1 MVGHHHKSPLVQLH
15 GGQEEQFA
23 NVQLVTGHIP
33 RILHSVH
40 LLLMQEVTN
49 GHVGYEGHDWNLTVI
64 V

>member
-49 GHVGYEGHDWNLTVI
+49 GHVGY
-64 V
+64 

>member
-40 LLLMQEVTN
+40 LLLMQVTD
-49 GHVGYEGHDWNLTVI
+49 GHGGYEGHDWNLTVI

>member
-33 RILHSVH
+33 LILHSVH
-40 LLLMQEVTN
+40 LLVMQVADD
-49 GHVGYEGHDWNLTVI
+49 HVAPEGHGWNLTVI